1 MKALVVYCHPD
12 PGSFT
17 AAILQTAIEVLEA
30 ARAEIR
36 IVDLYSEE
44 FQPVLPGSELETYL
58 DTQNNRHPVDEHVS
72 NIEWCDTLIFVYP
85 TWWYGL
91 PALLKGWL
99 DRVMLPG
106 SAFHMPDGRN
116 RAIQPG
122 LLHIGRFG
130 VFTTCG
136 ASWVWTQFVGAPG
149 KMTLMRGLRP
159 LCSRRARTAFAAHYR
174 MDSSTEESRRSHLEK
189 VRKKMRRLIR

>member
-1 MKALVVYCHPD
+1 MKTLVVYCHPD

-17 AAILQTAIEVLEA
+17 AAILQTVLEVLEA
-30 ARAEIR
+30 AGAQIR

-44 FQPVLPGSELETYL
+44 FQPVLPGSELAGYL
-58 DTQNNRHPVDEHVS
+58 DTQNNRHPVDEHVT

-106 SAFHMPDGRN
+106 SAFHMPNGGS

-122 LLHIGRFG
+122 LVHIRRFG

-136 ASWVWTQFVGAPG
+136 ASWAWTQFVGAPG

-159 LCSRRARTAFAAHYR
+159 LCSRRTRTVFAAHYR
-174 MDSSTEESRRSHLEK
+174 MDSSTCESRRSHLER
-189 VRKKMRRLIR
+189 VRRKMRRLVG